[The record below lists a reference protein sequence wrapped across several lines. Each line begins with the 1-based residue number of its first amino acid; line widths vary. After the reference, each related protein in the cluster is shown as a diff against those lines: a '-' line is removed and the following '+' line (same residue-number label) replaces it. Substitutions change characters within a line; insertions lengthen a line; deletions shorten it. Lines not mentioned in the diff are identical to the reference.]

1 MVPSFFLPCHIAW
14 NGTVDAVYVF
24 MFKAVF
30 LVLFL
35 FIYKFIIEVQ
45 WFILIMTCILYTSD
59 HVDYDI
65 M

>member
-1 MVPSFFLPCHIAW
+1 
-14 NGTVDAVYVF
+14 VDAIYVF